1 MVVAVI
7 MFTSGMYTWRMML
20 FAVSQIQDNGN
31 LQLWEEDE
39 DDAYKNQG
47 AQGSETWW
55 SYQSFEIVKKAHLL
69 NTTAPWMQEDYREI
83 NELLIVCHGGL
94 KGWNGVETE

>member
-7 MFTSGMYTWRMML
+7 MFTSGTYTWLMML
-20 FAVSQIQDNGN
+20 FAVSQIQNNEN

-39 DDAYKNQG
+39 GDAYKNQG

-55 SYQSFEIVKKAHLL
+55 SYQSCEIGKKLL
-69 NTTAPWMQEDYREI
+69 FSTQQRHECKKTTEK
-83 NELLIVCHGGL
+83 LTSC
-94 KGWNGVETE
+94 